1 MEKIPDSVRTRM
13 AADQWDK
20 LARDGGLAD
29 RRPTF
34 LMAVLWEI
42 AYQLAVG
49 NELKAAPDSPKFVLA
64 VNDGIPDFR
73 FVVIEEVTQHAVSWQ
88 HHPWLFKDP
97 AQRQRL
103 LEYSGGEIR
112 GGGWARFRTQSEAQE
127 FADRLNS
134 ELPTFNDFSHPHL

>member
-1 MEKIPDSVRTRM
+1 M
-13 AADQWDK
+13 AA
-20 LARDGGLAD
+20 LY
-29 RRPTF
+29 
-34 LMAVLWEI
+34 EI